1 MNKYRLSSG
10 SGIGLL
16 CLLAGYLSLGI
27 VPATAAE
34 VTDKSELNLSG
45 TTEDFSE
52 QLTQE
57 TAAASTNNSEVNI
70 SSLSINGEFSSP
82 SPVSAPQSPS
92 PIALEPESATL
103 VNESPATPSVSQL
116 LTQVNSQ
123 SDPMGQVTSVS
134 ELSDVRPSDWAF
146 EALRSLV
153 ERYGIIEGY
162 PDGTF
167 RGNRPLSRYEFA
179 AGLNA
184 ALERVSE
191 LIASGNFVTREDLVT
206 LERLQAEFAEELVIL
221 QGRVDKLDTRTVT
234 LENQQF
240 STTTKLSGE
249 VIFSL
254 AGATGGVTSDST
266 EVVFNDRVRLNLS
279 TSFTGKDLLITG
291 LQAHNFGGGFGN
303 PTGSI
308 PGALGYGDPI
318 FGTASN
324 LSLGFAPEFGFT
336 NPQTLAN
343 TSAND
348 LNLYKLLYIFPVAE
362 RLTLFAG
369 TNAEVSDA
377 FPAITPFAGEGQEAI
392 SRFAGLNPVTRLS
405 GGTSQTGLA
414 SAVGAIWSISDQ
426 IDLRALYGSVNASI
440 PNDQGLLG
448 GTPLGAGFFGGS
460 TIVAAQLTVKPTD
473 SIDIGLNYAHSRH
486 EINIL
491 ATGLSSSDVGSVLF
505 TPNAAQLAAV
515 GGSDLLAI
523 ANEPIEI
530 DSFGG
535 TLTWRITPKIAFTSF
550 GSLMFADLENVDAST
565 DFTSWMVGLHF
576 KDILK
581 VGNTA
586 GLLFGQPL
594 TRSSVGGIALE
605 PEDATPYHL
614 EGYFKFKV
622 SDNISITPGVYVI
635 FNPEGLSQNDTA
647 TVGVLRTTF
656 TF

>member
-1 MNKYRLSSG
+1 MNKYRLSPG

-16 CLLAGYLSLGI
+16 CLLAGYLSLGV
-27 VPATAAE
+27 VPATAE
-34 VTDKSELNLSG
+34 VTDKSELNLSE

-57 TAAASTNNSEVNI
+57 TATASTNNSEVDI
-70 SSLSINGEFSSP
+70 STLSISAELSSP
-82 SPVSAPQSPS
+82 SPVSVLQSPS
-92 PIALEPESATL
+92 PIALEPESAT
-103 VNESPATPSVSQL
+103 VVSESPATPSVSQL

-123 SDPMGQVTSVS
+123 SDPMAQVTSVS

-146 EALRSLV
+146 EALRALV

-162 PDGTF
+162 PDRTF

-191 LIASGNFVTREDLVT
+191 LIASGNFVTKEDLVT
-206 LERLQAEFAEELVIL
+206 LERLQAEFADELVIL
-221 QGRVDKLDTRTVT
+221 QGRVDKLDARTVT

-392 SRFAGLNPVTRLS
+392 SRFAGLNPVARLS

-515 GGSDLLAI
+515 GGSNLLAI

-594 TRSSVGGIALE
+594 TRSSVDGIAFE

-635 FNPEGLSQNDTA
+635 FNPEGFSQNDTA